1 MFGFNLSERYVV
13 VLNFLL
19 VGTIVYFLANSLID
33 VMKLRIAGN
42 IVPAETASAGPAHG
56 SVRASTMLSRSS
68 YDPIIQRDIFNLAPA
83 PETAPAETEEDLQV
97 KLLGTSHLT
106 VGKPFVIVED
116 STGTQSL
123 YRLGD
128 TIPNVGQLTEVG
140 KERAIVLHKGHR
152 VALTIPREDDQ
163 GAANLTATPL
173 GRPSRFLDNPAF
185 RRRHPGLGPLLRG
198 LPMPPMRP
206 GAGVHR
212 LGTNRYVLDRSTV
225 DSNLQNMAKL
235 FTEIRA
241 VPNLRNGASNGF
253 RLSEIESGSIF
264 QEIGL
269 HDGDV
274 VTSVSGQPINDPTRA
289 LALLAA
295 MRTSSSITLSVMRN
309 GAPMQLYY
317 NIR

>member
-33 VMKLRIAGN
+33 VMNLRIADN
-42 IVPAETASAGPAHG
+42 VVPAETASVSPDH
-56 SVRASTMLSRSS
+56 VRAGATLSRSS
-68 YDPIIQRDIFNLAPA
+68 YESIIQRDIFNVVPAPA
-83 PETAPAETEEDLQV
+83 AAPAETEEDLQI

-106 VGKPFVIVED
+106 IGKPFVIVED
-116 STGTQSL
+116 SSGSQSL

-128 TIPNVGQLTEVG
+128 TIPNVGRLLAVG
-140 KERAIVLHKGHR
+140 QDRAVVLHKGHR
-152 VALTIPREDDQ
+152 VALTIPRDDDQ
-163 GAANLTATPL
+163 GAAALAATPL
-173 GRPSRFLDNPAF
+173 SRRPPFVNNPILRRFG
-185 RRRHPGLGPLLRG
+185 HPGFRG
-198 LPMPPMRP
+198 FSRMPERP

-212 LGTNRYVLDRSTV
+212 LGANRYVLDRSTV
-225 DSNLQNMAKL
+225 DSNLQNMPRL

-241 VPNLRNGASNGF
+241 IPILQHGASNGF

-264 QEIGL
+264 QQIGL
-269 HDGDV
+269 RDGDV
-274 VTSVSGQPINDPTRA
+274 LTSVGGQPINDPTKA
-289 LALLAA
+289 LAVLAA
-295 MRTSSSITLSVMRN
+295 LRTSSSITLSVMRN